1 MKNKNLLFLLPI
13 MALVSC
19 DVTNSGGGNS
29 NSINAKIFE
38 EKVATLKGQNVKLD
52 GTLSYKFYDSETGQ
66 PTSTDPVVS
75 SFVVEFTDNGYLI
88 DYDGKFDSK
97 LSQHLFKSSDNTV
110 ELRYINELNEFTT
123 YRPVDDEKNEYDFTP
138 YTNPFGLL
146 TSDNLSTSD
155 DEKGATFDLDSSLPV
170 AIDFVSR
177 LTFYTFDNIEELSF
191 TANDEMLQTIHIATP
206 VLTETLRSGTF
217 TFDLTVSGTGDEVLG
232 PVEPKPAEPN
242 EKQAVLETALKE
254 LQDNDYEATLT
265 ADLGYMT
272 YNLSLFKNKSGLF
285 CRDNDEPKYSL
296 GYLYDEDQ
304 LYNVYYDRNSKTYMK
319 EKSTYTKEEYEDNF
333 KPNWLMF
340 SPVLFEPTENSGEF
354 KSSSLINER
363 LAGTFGVLLTGSG
376 CYDLAACSTF
386 KVNLD
391 ENNHIKTITLIG
403 SEENFGVETDFVI
416 TITKIG
422 SCEMPFNLSELA
434 E

>member
-1 MKNKNLLFLLPI
+1 M
-13 MALVSC
+13 
-19 DVTNSGGGNS
+19 
-29 NSINAKIFE
+29 
-38 EKVATLKGQNVKLD
+38 
-52 GTLSYKFYDSETGQ
+52 
-66 PTSTDPVVS
+66 VS

-272 YNLSLFKNKSGLF
+272 YNLSLFKNKSGIF
-285 CRDNDEPKYSL
+285 CRDNDEPKFSL

-319 EKSTYTKEEYEDNF
+319 EKSTYTKEKYEANF

-391 ENNHIKTITLIG
+391 ENNHIKTITFIG

>member
-1 MKNKNLLFLLPI
+1 MKKEKILIMLPLMLL
-13 MALVSC
+13 ASC
-19 DVTNSGGGNS
+19 DVTSSSGF
-29 NSINAKIFE
+29 IDAKIFE
-38 EKVATLKGQNVKLD
+38 EKVATLTGQNVKLD

-66 PTSTDPVVS
+66 PTSADPVVS

-123 YRPVDDEKNEYDFTP
+123 YRPVDDEKKEYDFTP

-242 EKQAVLETALKE
+242 EKQAILETALKE

-285 CRDNDEPKYSL
+285 CRDNDDPKYSL

-304 LYNVYYDRNSKTYMK
+304 LYKVYYDRNSKTYMK
-319 EKSTYTKEEYEDNF
+319 EKSTYTKEEYEANF

-391 ENNHIKTITLIG
+391 ENNHIKTITFIG

-416 TITKIG
+416 TITKTG

>member
-1 MKNKNLLFLLPI
+1 MKKEKILIMLPLMLL
-13 MALVSC
+13 ASC
-19 DVTNSGGGNS
+19 DVTSSSGF
-29 NSINAKIFE
+29 IDAKIFE
-38 EKVATLKGQNVKLD
+38 EKVEMVAKENVKLD
-52 GTLSYKFYDSETGQ
+52 GTLSYKFYDDEGK
-66 PTSTDPVVS
+66 PTSGDPVVS
-75 SFVVEFTDNGYLI
+75 KFDVEFTDNGYLI

-97 LSQHLFKSSDNTV
+97 ISQHLFKSTDNTV
-110 ELRYINELNEFTT
+110 ELRDINELNELTY
-123 YRPVDDEKNEYDFTP
+123 YRPVDDDGKEFDFTP
-138 YTNPFGLL
+138 YTNPFSLL
-146 TSDNLSTSD
+146 TSENLVTSS
-155 DEKGATFDLDSSLPV
+155 DEKSATFDLDSSLPV
-170 AIDFVSR
+170 AIEFVSR
-177 LTFYTFDNIEELSF
+177 LTYHTFDKLEELSF
-191 TANDEMLQTIHIATP
+191 VANDDMVTDIHIATP
-206 VLTETLRSGTF
+206 VLSETLRSGTY
-217 TFDLTVSGTGDEVLG
+217 TFDLKITATGEDVLG

-265 ADLGYMT
+265 ADLGFMT
-272 YNLSLFKNKSGLF
+272 YNLSLFKNKSGSF
-285 CRDNDEPKYSL
+285 CRDNDEPKFSL

-304 LYNVYYDRNSKTYMK
+304 LYNVHYDRNSKTYMK
-319 EKSTYTKEEYEDNF
+319 EKSTYTKEEYEANF

-391 ENNHIKTITLIG
+391 ENNHIKTITFIG